1 MKSPFYFIVTP
12 LNEKRYNNIADYDGV
27 DFITNT
33 SQENFKA
40 SNRMA
45 KVVSTPVNYTGD
57 ICVGDLLVVHHN
69 VFKIYYD
76 MQGRQQSGKS
86 FLKDNTFFVDET
98 QFYAYKH
105 NGEWKCHSNNC
116 FVKPI
121 DKKEYFI
128 EKPGTE
134 EALVGV
140 MKYSNKELDKLGV
153 YNGTVICFEPESEYE
168 FHIDGEKLYRMYTR
182 NITMT
187 L

>member
-1 MKSPFYFIVTP
+1 MRSHFYCIVTP
-12 LNEKRYNNIADYDGV
+12 LNEKRYNNTIDYEGV
-27 DFITNT
+27 EFISST
-33 SQENFKA
+33 SQEDFKF

-45 KVVSTPVNYTGD
+45 EVVSTPVNYTGD

-86 FLKDNTFFVDET
+86 FLKDKTFFVDET
-98 QFYAYKH
+98 QFYAFKH
-105 NGEWKCHSNNC
+105 DGKWRCHSNNC

-134 EALVGV
+134 EALVGR
-140 MKYSNKELDKLGV
+140 MRYNNKELDKLGV
-153 YNGTVICFEPESEYE
+153 HNGALICFEPESEYE
-168 FHIDGEKLYRMYTR
+168 FQIDGEKLYRMYTR

>member
-1 MKSPFYFIVTP
+1 
-12 LNEKRYNNIADYDGV
+12 
-27 DFITNT
+27 
-33 SQENFKA
+33 
-40 SNRMA
+40 
-45 KVVSTPVNYTGD
+45 
-57 ICVGDLLVVHHN
+57 
-69 VFKIYYD
+69 